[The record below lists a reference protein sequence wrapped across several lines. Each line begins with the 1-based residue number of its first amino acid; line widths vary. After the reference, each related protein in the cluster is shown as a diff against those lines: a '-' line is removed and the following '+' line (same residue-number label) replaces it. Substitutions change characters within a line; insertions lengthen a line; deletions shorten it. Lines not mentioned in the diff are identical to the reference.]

1 MRPLVGAEDARELV
15 GARVE
20 ESLAEGREGGER
32 GLRER
37 PGARGGGHGEQ
48 RGRGSR
54 THDVEP
60 EERGIFPLDDLRISR
75 SLRKRIRQRRFDVRV
90 DTAFNDVIAACAEK
104 APDRKTTWIN
114 QRIKSLYGQL
124 YRMGCCHSIECW
136 RSNRLVG
143 GLYGVRI
150 GGAFFG
156 ESMFSRE
163 PDASKVALVHL
174 VARLKAGGFH
184 LLDAQF
190 TTPHLESLGARS
202 ISRAAHKA
210 VQVAQPEASVMALTR
225 NSARFLFA
233 VNYQYATSL
242 SEANG
247 GPESSD
253 AATDN
258 YELCL
263 RWSRWHEE
271 VRC

>member
-1 MRPLVGAEDARELV
+1 MSTITPQILLKAYAAGIFPMAESAEDNALYW
-15 GARVE
+15 
-20 ESLAEGREGGER
+20 
-32 GLRER
+32 
-37 PGARGGGHGEQ
+37 
-48 RGRGSR
+48 
-54 THDVEP
+54 VEP

-202 ISRAAHKA
+202 ISRAAYHVLLEQAIEADAEFFKF
-210 VQVAQPEASVMALTR
+210 QGDRDPEAVLR
-225 NSARFLFA
+225 LARGA
-233 VNYQYATSL
+233 V
-242 SEANG
+242 
-247 GPESSD
+247 
-253 AATDN
+253 
-258 YELCL
+258 
-263 RWSRWHEE
+263 
-271 VRC
+271 

>member
-1 MRPLVGAEDARELV
+1 MSTITPQILLKAYAAGIFPMAESAEDNALYW
-15 GARVE
+15 
-20 ESLAEGREGGER
+20 
-32 GLRER
+32 
-37 PGARGGGHGEQ
+37 
-48 RGRGSR
+48 
-54 THDVEP
+54 VEP
-60 EERGIFPLDDLRISR
+60 EERGIFPLDGLRISR
-75 SLRKRIRQRRFDVRV
+75 TLRKRIRQRRFDVRI

-124 YRMGCCHSIECW
+124 YRMGCCHSVECW
-136 RSNRLVG
+136 RNNRLVG

-202 ISRAAHKA
+202 ISRADYHVLLEQSIETDAEFFKF
-210 VQVAQPEASVMALTR
+210 QGDRDPEAVLRLAR
-225 NSARFLFA
+225 SAVLPAGF
-233 VNYQYATSL
+233 T
-242 SEANG
+242 
-247 GPESSD
+247 
-253 AATDN
+253 
-258 YELCL
+258 
-263 RWSRWHEE
+263 
-271 VRC
+271 

>member
-1 MRPLVGAEDARELV
+1 MSTITPQILLKAYAAGIFPMAESAEDNALYW
-15 GARVE
+15 
-20 ESLAEGREGGER
+20 
-32 GLRER
+32 
-37 PGARGGGHGEQ
+37 
-48 RGRGSR
+48 
-54 THDVEP
+54 VEP
-60 EERGIFPLDDLRISR
+60 EERGIFPLDGLRISR

-124 YRMGCCHSIECW
+124 YRMGCCHSVECW
-136 RSNRLVG
+136 RGNRLVG

-202 ISRAAHKA
+202 ISRADYHVLLEQAIEADAEFFKF
-210 VQVAQPEASVMALTR
+210 QGDRDPEAVLR
-225 NSARFLFA
+225 LARGA
-233 VNYQYATSL
+233 V
-242 SEANG
+242 
-247 GPESSD
+247 
-253 AATDN
+253 
-258 YELCL
+258 
-263 RWSRWHEE
+263 
-271 VRC
+271 

>member
-1 MRPLVGAEDARELV
+1 MSTITPQILLKAYAAGIFPMAESAEDNALYW
-15 GARVE
+15 
-20 ESLAEGREGGER
+20 
-32 GLRER
+32 
-37 PGARGGGHGEQ
+37 
-48 RGRGSR
+48 
-54 THDVEP
+54 VEP
-60 EERGIFPLDDLRISR
+60 EERGIFPLDGLRISR
-75 SLRKRIRQRRFDVRV
+75 TLRKRIRQRRFDVRV

-124 YRMGCCHSIECW
+124 YRMGCCHSVECW

-150 GGAFFG
+150 GAAFFG

-202 ISRAAHKA
+202 ISRADYHVLLEQSIEADAEFFKF
-210 VQVAQPEASVMALTR
+210 QGDRDPEAVLR
-225 NSARFLFA
+225 LAR
-233 VNYQYATSL
+233 
-242 SEANG
+242 G
-247 GPESSD
+247 G
-253 AATDN
+253 
-258 YELCL
+258 
-263 RWSRWHEE
+263 
-271 VRC
+271 V

>member
-1 MRPLVGAEDARELV
+1 MSTITPQILLKAYAAGIFPMAESAEDNALYW
-15 GARVE
+15 
-20 ESLAEGREGGER
+20 
-32 GLRER
+32 
-37 PGARGGGHGEQ
+37 
-48 RGRGSR
+48 
-54 THDVEP
+54 VEP
-60 EERGIFPLDDLRISR
+60 EERGILPLDGLRISR
-75 SLRKRIRQRRFDVRV
+75 TLRKRIRQRRFDVRI

-124 YRMGCCHSIECW
+124 YRMGCCHSVECW
-136 RSNRLVG
+136 RNNRLVG

-202 ISRAAHKA
+202 ISRADYHVLLEQSIETDAEFFKF
-210 VQVAQPEASVMALTR
+210 QGDRDPEAVLRLAR
-225 NSARFLFA
+225 SAVLPAGF
-233 VNYQYATSL
+233 T
-242 SEANG
+242 
-247 GPESSD
+247 
-253 AATDN
+253 
-258 YELCL
+258 
-263 RWSRWHEE
+263 
-271 VRC
+271 

>member
-1 MRPLVGAEDARELV
+1 MSTITPQILLKAYAAGIFPMAESAEDNALYW
-15 GARVE
+15 
-20 ESLAEGREGGER
+20 
-32 GLRER
+32 
-37 PGARGGGHGEQ
+37 
-48 RGRGSR
+48 
-54 THDVEP
+54 VEP
-60 EERGIFPLDDLRISR
+60 EERGIFPLDGLRISR

-124 YRMGCCHSIECW
+124 YRMGCCHSVECW
-136 RSNRLVG
+136 RGNRLVG

-174 VARLKAGGFH
+174 VARLKTGGFH

-202 ISRAAHKA
+202 ISRADYHVLLEQAIEADAEFFKF
-210 VQVAQPEASVMALTR
+210 QGDRDPEAVLR
-225 NSARFLFA
+225 LARGA
-233 VNYQYATSL
+233 V
-242 SEANG
+242 
-247 GPESSD
+247 
-253 AATDN
+253 
-258 YELCL
+258 
-263 RWSRWHEE
+263 
-271 VRC
+271 

>member
-1 MRPLVGAEDARELV
+1 MSTITPQILLKAYAAGIFPMAESAEDNALYW
-15 GARVE
+15 
-20 ESLAEGREGGER
+20 
-32 GLRER
+32 
-37 PGARGGGHGEQ
+37 
-48 RGRGSR
+48 
-54 THDVEP
+54 VEP
-60 EERGIFPLDDLRISR
+60 EERGIFPLDGLRISR
-75 SLRKRIRQRRFDVRV
+75 TLRKRIRQRRFDVRI

-124 YRMGCCHSIECW
+124 YRMGCCHSVECW
-136 RSNRLVG
+136 RNNRLVG

-202 ISRAAHKA
+202 ISRADYHVLLEQSIEADGEFFKF
-210 VQVAQPEASVMALTR
+210 QGDRDPEAVLRLAR
-225 NSARFLFA
+225 SAVLPAGF
-233 VNYQYATSL
+233 T
-242 SEANG
+242 
-247 GPESSD
+247 
-253 AATDN
+253 
-258 YELCL
+258 
-263 RWSRWHEE
+263 
-271 VRC
+271 

>member
-1 MRPLVGAEDARELV
+1 MSTITPQILLKAYAAGIFPMAESAEDNALYW
-15 GARVE
+15 
-20 ESLAEGREGGER
+20 
-32 GLRER
+32 
-37 PGARGGGHGEQ
+37 
-48 RGRGSR
+48 
-54 THDVEP
+54 VEP
-60 EERGIFPLDDLRISR
+60 EERGIFPLDGLRISR

-124 YRMGCCHSIECW
+124 YRMGCCHSVECW
-136 RSNRLVG
+136 RGNRLVG

-202 ISRAAHKA
+202 VSRADYHVLLEQAIEADAEFFKFQGDRDPEVVLRLSRGA
-210 VQVAQPEASVMALTR
+210 V
-225 NSARFLFA
+225 
-233 VNYQYATSL
+233 
-242 SEANG
+242 
-247 GPESSD
+247 
-253 AATDN
+253 
-258 YELCL
+258 
-263 RWSRWHEE
+263 
-271 VRC
+271 

>member
-1 MRPLVGAEDARELV
+1 MSTITPQILLKAYAAGIFPMAESAEDNALYW
-15 GARVE
+15 
-20 ESLAEGREGGER
+20 
-32 GLRER
+32 
-37 PGARGGGHGEQ
+37 
-48 RGRGSR
+48 
-54 THDVEP
+54 VEP

-163 PDASKVALVHL
+163 ADASKVALVHL

-202 ISRAAHKA
+202 ISRAAYHVLLEQAIEADAEFFKF
-210 VQVAQPEASVMALTR
+210 QGDRDPEAVLR
-225 NSARFLFA
+225 LARGA
-233 VNYQYATSL
+233 V
-242 SEANG
+242 
-247 GPESSD
+247 
-253 AATDN
+253 
-258 YELCL
+258 
-263 RWSRWHEE
+263 
-271 VRC
+271 